1 MKKITLLLSLLFVV
15 GGTLLAQRTVT
26 GSVTDTEGTP
36 LIGASILVQGTSS
49 GTVTDFDG
57 NFSIKNVPATATT
70 LVVSYTGYATNN
82 VDITNDDAIDIV
94 LEDNAIGL
102 TEIVVSGQGVG
113 IERKRLTT
121 TVDVIS
127 SEQLELAPI
136 TQLDQV
142 LQSRLPGAQIR
153 LSSGQ
158 PGTASIIR
166 NRGPITANGSS
177 TPVIIIDGVR
187 VDNLN
192 SNPQLGLNTGGASSS
207 ALADIPIES
216 IDRVE
221 FIRGGAATTLYG
233 ADAANG
239 VLQIFTKKGTSGSAR
254 LTGGAIVGTMV
265 GETRFLRFDQ
275 TADAIF
281 EPGLVQQYR
290 VGVDGGGDQAT
301 YNFSGSF
308 YDDDG
313 FNDLNEQRRISARF
327 GTHANI
333 GKNISYDGSAS
344 FTSNYFTRD
353 YNANTSFSRF
363 SNLESGDYGDL
374 GLLSGA
380 GLDSIRTQL
389 LEEGSLTD
397 ITEAVRRFQTSQTLT
412 YKPFDGFTSRIIV
425 GLDSRRSRQEEIATN
440 ALYISKGLVAPGT
453 SNRGTI
459 DRSTRDFIALTADLA
474 LGYEVQV
481 GKDFSFNTQVGT
493 QVFRNQDEQLLLSGS
508 NLIEGSV
515 SLNNTAEITTQ
526 DYFEAITFGGFYVA
540 ENVGFK
546 DKLFLDL
553 GLRWDFNSAFG
564 ESIGL
569 VNLKRIGI
577 RYSLTDEPFMQE
589 GNIANILTRF
599 SLRANYGE
607 ASNFPTAFARDQV
620 FNSQSFFGVPAYN
633 FGNPGNSDLGP
644 EIVKSYEFGG
654 DFSFLKGRVG
664 GSVTYYNST
673 TENAIFT
680 PPSVP
685 SSGQLAQEANVGEIE
700 NTGFEFEAYVNV
712 IERKDFSLSFN
723 ASLVTNENVVTS
735 SGGAPEFNV
744 GGFQF
749 LGSFV
754 KEGLPLGYFRG
765 TRASTDAA
773 GDIVLERNAVLGKP
787 NPDGYGTVGVNLTY
801 KRFTVFG
808 SSDYQ
813 YGAQGVAVDDV
824 LRFFN
829 SVEDEGRF
837 PEDIQPFA
845 DDPTFSFAN
854 LANFWVENT
863 DFIKVR
869 NLGISY
875 RVPTAGSPFSY
886 LKVGFNARNPF
897 VFGSSRFDPEVTG
910 AGIGAQNGFG
920 AGGFGFA
927 TESAPRQYLLSI
939 DFGF

>member
-36 LIGASILVQGTSS
+36 LIGASLLVEGTSS

-57 NFSIKNVPATATT
+57 NFTINNVPATATA
-70 LVVSYTGYATNN
+70 LIVSYTGYATSE
-82 VDITNDDAIDIV
+82 VDIPDDNKIDIV

-121 TVDVIS
+121 TVDVIT

-192 SNPQLGLNTGGASSS
+192 SNPTLGLNTGGASSS

-216 IDRVE
+216 IERVE

-254 LTGGAIVGTMV
+254 LTGGAIVGAMV
-265 GETRFLRFDQ
+265 GEEKFLKFEE
-275 TADAIF
+275 TADVLF

-290 VGVDGGGDQAT
+290 VGVDGGSDVAT

-363 SNLESGDYGDL
+363 SNLESGDFGDL
-374 GLLSGA
+374 TTISGA
-380 GLDSIRTQL
+380 GLDSIRTDLFEQ
-389 LEEGSLTD
+389 GSLTD
-397 ITEAVRRFQTSQTLT
+397 ITEAIRRFQTSQQIT
-412 YKPFDGFTSRIIV
+412 YKPFEGFTSRLIV

-474 LGYEVQV
+474 LGYEVSL
-481 GKDFSFNTQVGT
+481 GNDFSFNTQVGT
-493 QVFRNQDEQLLLSGS
+493 QLFRNQDEQLLLQGS

-526 DYFEAITFGGFYVA
+526 DFFQAITFGGFYVA
-540 ENVGFK
+540 ENIGFK

-569 VNLKRIGI
+569 VNLKRIGL
-577 RYSLTDEPFMQE
+577 RYSLTDESFMQE
-589 GNIANILTRF
+589 GRIADILTRF
-599 SLRANYGE
+599 SIRANYGE
-607 ASNFPTAFARDQV
+607 ASNFPTPFARDQV
-620 FNSQSFFGVPAYN
+620 FNSIPLFGFPAY
-633 FGNPGNSDLGP
+633 
-644 EIVKSYEFGG
+644 
-654 DFSFLKGRVG
+654 
-664 GSVTYYNST
+664 T
-673 TENAIFT
+673 
-680 PPSVP
+680 
-685 SSGQLAQEANVGEIE
+685 
-700 NTGFEFEAYVNV
+700 
-712 IERKDFSLSFN
+712 
-723 ASLVTNENVVTS
+723 
-735 SGGAPEFNV
+735 
-744 GGFQF
+744 
-749 LGSFV
+749 
-754 KEGLPLGYFRG
+754 
-765 TRASTDAA
+765 
-773 GDIVLERNAVLGKP
+773 
-787 NPDGYGTVGVNLTY
+787 
-801 KRFTVFG
+801 
-808 SSDYQ
+808 
-813 YGAQGVAVDDV
+813 
-824 LRFFN
+824 
-829 SVEDEGRF
+829 
-837 PEDIQPFA
+837 
-845 DDPTFSFAN
+845 
-854 LANFWVENT
+854 
-863 DFIKVR
+863 
-869 NLGISY
+869 
-875 RVPTAGSPFSY
+875 
-886 LKVGFNARNPF
+886 
-897 VFGSSRFDPEVTG
+897 
-910 AGIGAQNGFG
+910 
-920 AGGFGFA
+920 
-927 TESAPRQYLLSI
+927 
-939 DFGF
+939 